1 MGMIER
7 FGRIADTYIAEKEQ
21 LLDAEVERR
30 RVFTGHAFW
39 PTEVLRDTIILG
51 AIVMV
56 IAFYSWIIPPPL
68 HNAADP
74 YAQAGF
80 VFPDWYVLFSYGYL
94 RWGEYLPQ
102 FDIPA
107 GPIGEFFGQPIISW
121 NAGWWGALITGLPV
135 TILALPPFILG
146 KREKRGVED
155 PWFATAGAVYL
166 AHVWFISVFS
176 INIFLEMYAQNR
188 TDYCWAGSH
197 GTFFCGTQSPWTA
210 EIFNA
215 IPWILTGI
223 FVFALL
229 YFSIRKLLLGP
240 MGSRLTPFLG
250 RQIAVGSMVAS
261 VLICSVTWPI
271 YENGFWNQRG
281 LGTMGF
287 WEYQYDAKLTELDGI
302 RGQPSDTLIHVGKG
316 PVWEEWEAECLPYD
330 QTSGLTIWESMEEG
344 SEHTEWCVLPAVHWV
359 NWGLYQPTRS
369 SIIDFSGVN
378 GHADKQTSRNI
389 GANDVIYEG
398 PEDGGEIQITETIQF
413 TVENLGISS
422 VPTDIGCNFR
432 TTERGAGVHS
442 QSLVLS
448 DEFGD
453 PIWSTSGSTCE
464 SGTIY
469 LESGKSYSITFSTS
483 SQGVNDSVT
492 MISDFSAVSYQP
504 LLLAEDGTAL
514 IRSETGSISSEEL
527 ASMSVSNPT
536 LHKNPKSLDAKL
548 IYSLF
553 VPCLGVGALV
563 FMLMRS
569 MARGYE
575 WEMNKCYGCD
585 LCDDA
590 CPVRL
595 FNAGDKLN
603 IIYNTW
609 NNEDDGVPL
618 YSCLTCTACTNACP
632 QLVDYDS
639 YIDIRRN
646 LVVGG
651 PPAAEIPHT
660 VLQAVLAAEAEEDA
674 DESFIEV
681 ADYPLDSSIGYYP
694 GCVDYIDQEMVFS
707 HVNKG
712 EMDLG
717 DVTTSAFTI
726 FEEMGE
732 EVTYLGR
739 DFLKCCGHD
748 QKWQGMTEVFEKLK
762 AYNQKKLGES
772 GIETLVTS
780 CAECFRTFAMDYELD
795 EMKVMHTTEFLIEN
809 GFDMKLESSNDLT
822 VTYHDPCRL
831 GRQMNIY
838 DEPRNLVNAVEGVN
852 LVEMENHGED
862 ALCCGVSSMMSCNEN
877 SRTLRIQRFD
887 EVRETGADI
896 MLTSCPKCVA
906 HFECLKFEGDPRHD
920 FEILDVVSFL
930 ARQIEESKKA

>member
-1 MGMIER
+1 MGIMER
-7 FGRIADTYIAEKEQ
+7 FGRIADTYISEKEQ
-21 LLDAEVERR
+21 LLEAEEDRR
-30 RVFTGHAFW
+30 RVFAGHAFW
-39 PTEVLRDTIILG
+39 PTEVLRDTIIF
-51 AIVMV
+51 ASIVMV

-107 GPIGEFFGQPIISW
+107 GPIGEFFGQPIVSW
-121 NAGWWGALITGLPV
+121 NAGVWGAMITGLPV
-135 TILALPPFILG
+135 AILALPPFIIG

-176 INIFLEMYAQNR
+176 INIFLEMYGKN
-188 TDYCWAGSH
+188 TSNYCWGNGH
-197 GTFFCGTQSPWTA
+197 GGFNCGTQPPWTA
-210 EIFNA
+210 DVFNA
-215 IPWILTGI
+215 VPWILTGVFI
-223 FVFALL
+223 FVLL
-229 YFSIRKLLLGP
+229 YFSVRKFLIGP
-240 MGSRLTPFLG
+240 MGSRLTPVLG
-250 RQIAVGSMVAS
+250 RQIAVGSLVTT
-261 VLICSVTWPI
+261 VLLCTVTWPV

-287 WEYQYDAKLTELDGI
+287 WEYQYDAKIVELDGI
-302 RGQPSDTLIHVGKG
+302 RGQPADTLVHSDNGMIMEER
-316 PVWEEWEAECLPYD
+316 WEGACLPYER
-330 QTSGLTIWESMEEG
+330 TSSLAIWEGHEG
-344 SEHTEWCVLPAVHWV
+344 EDLSKWCVLPAVHWV
-359 NWGLYQPTRS
+359 NWGIFQPTRAD
-369 SIIDFSGVN
+369 IIDFSGVN
-378 GHADKQTSRNI
+378 GHADGQTSRNI
-389 GANDVIYEG
+389 GANEITYQGNV
-398 PEDGGEIQITETIQF
+398 DGSSIEIMESISFE
-413 TVENLGISS
+413 VENLGLAE

-432 TTERGAGVHS
+432 TTVRGAGTHS
-442 QSLVLS
+442 QSLVLT
-448 DEFGD
+448 DELD
-453 PIWSTSGSTCE
+453 NILWKNQGSSCD
-464 SGTIY
+464 SSTIY
-469 LESGKSYSITFSTS
+469 LDSGKTYTVSFSTTS
-483 SQGVNDSVT
+483 EGVNDTVT
-492 MISDFSAVSYQP
+492 MISDFSAISYQP
-504 LLLAEDGTAL
+504 LLLADDGTAIL
-514 IRSETGSISSEEL
+514 RSEVSLSDEEL
-527 ASMSVSNPT
+527 STMALSNPT
-536 LHKNPKSLDAKL
+536 FQKNPKSLDAKL
-548 IYSLF
+548 IYSMF
-553 VPCLGVGALV
+553 IPCLGVGAMV
-563 FMLMRS
+563 FVMLRS

-651 PPAAEIPHT
+651 PPATEIPHT
-660 VLQAVLAAEAEEDA
+660 VLQAVLAAEAEEEA
-674 DESFIEV
+674 DDSFIPVE
-681 ADYPLDSSIGYYP
+681 DYPLDSSIGYYP

-712 EMDLG
+712 SMDLG
-717 DVTTSAFTI
+717 DATTSAFTI

-732 EVTYLGR
+732 DVTYLGR

-748 QKWQGMTEVFEKLK
+748 QKWQGMNEVFEKLK
-762 AYNQKKLGES
+762 TYNQKKLGES

-795 EMKVMHTTEFLIEN
+795 DMKVMHTTEFLIEK
-809 GFDMKLESSNDLT
+809 GFDMELKTSDEVT

-838 DEPRNLVNAVEGVN
+838 DEPRDLVGSVEGVN
-852 LVEMENHGED
+852 LVEMEHTGED

-877 SRTLRIQRFD
+877 SRALRVQRFD
-887 EVRETGADI
+887 EVRETGAEI

-930 ARQIEESKKA
+930 ARQINESKN

>member
-1 MGMIER
+1 MV
-7 FGRIADTYIAEKEQ
+7 TTV
-21 LLDAEVERR
+21 LL
-30 RVFTGHAFW
+30 
-39 PTEVLRDTIILG
+39 
-51 AIVMV
+51 
-56 IAFYSWIIPPPL
+56 
-68 HNAADP
+68 
-74 YAQAGF
+74 
-80 VFPDWYVLFSYGYL
+80 
-94 RWGEYLPQ
+94 
-102 FDIPA
+102 
-107 GPIGEFFGQPIISW
+107 
-121 NAGWWGALITGLPV
+121 
-135 TILALPPFILG
+135 
-146 KREKRGVED
+146 
-155 PWFATAGAVYL
+155 
-166 AHVWFISVFS
+166 
-176 INIFLEMYAQNR
+176 
-188 TDYCWAGSH
+188 
-197 GTFFCGTQSPWTA
+197 
-210 EIFNA
+210 
-215 IPWILTGI
+215 
-223 FVFALL
+223 
-229 YFSIRKLLLGP
+229 
-240 MGSRLTPFLG
+240 
-250 RQIAVGSMVAS
+250 
-261 VLICSVTWPI
+261 CSVTWPV

-287 WEYQYDAKLTELDGI
+287 WEYQYDAKLQELDGI
-302 RGQPSDTLIHVGKG
+302 RGQPSDTLIHVEKG
-316 PVWEEWEAECLPYD
+316 PVWEEWEDDCLPYES
-330 QTSGLTIWESMEEG
+330 TSSLSLWDNIEEG
-344 SEHTEWCVLPAVHWV
+344 TEISDWCVLPATHWI
-359 NWGLYQPTRS
+359 NWGIYQPTRS
-369 SIIDFSGVN
+369 QIIDFGGDN
-378 GHADKQTSRNI
+378 GHADSQTSRNI
-389 GANDVIYEG
+389 GANEIVY
-398 PEDGGEIQITETIQF
+398 DGLVDGS
-413 TVENLGISS
+413 TVEISESITFNVEDLGIQE
-422 VPTDIGCNFR
+422 VPLDIGCNFR
-432 TTERGAGVHS
+432 TTVRNAGVHS
-442 QSLVLS
+442 QSLILADS
-448 DEFGD
+448 AGD
-453 PIWSTSGSTCE
+453 IIWSNSGTTCE
-464 SGTIY
+464 SATIS
-469 LESGKSYSITFSTS
+469 LESGASYTVTFTTISED
-483 SQGVNDSVT
+483 VNETVT
-492 MISDFSAVSYQP
+492 MISDFSAVAYQP
-504 LLLAEDGTAL
+504 LLLADDGTAL
-514 IRSETGSISSEEL
+514 LRSEVSMSHEEL
-527 ASMSVSNPT
+527 STMTVENPT
-536 LHKNPKSLDAKL
+536 FEKNPKSLDAKL

-553 VPCLGVGALV
+553 IPCLGAGALV

-651 PPAAEIPHT
+651 PPATEIPHT

-674 DESFIEV
+674 DESFIPVE
-681 ADYPLDSSIGYYP
+681 DYPLDSSIGYYP

-707 HVNKG
+707 HVNEG

-717 DVTTSAFTI
+717 DATTSAFTI

-732 EVTYLGR
+732 DVTYLGR

-795 EMKVMHTTEFLIEN
+795 EMKVMHTTEFLIEK
-809 GFDMKLESSNDLT
+809 GFDMNLKTDEDVT

-838 DEPRNLVNAVEGVN
+838 DEPRDLVNSVEGVN
-852 LVEMENHGED
+852 MVEMEHTGED

-877 SRTLRIQRFD
+877 SRALRIQRFD
-887 EVRETGADI
+887 EVRATGADI

-930 ARQIEESKKA
+930 ARQIEESKN